1 MFTEGQEILEK
12 RYKVIKKLGG
22 GAFGEIFKGK
32 FILYFL
38 VKPLIPCLYHSPYLS
53 LFENKELQFLILAL
67 ITSLVIIKLLDMPI
81 SPPLFFKPGEYGFR
95 LWRSSV

>member
-32 FILYFL
+32 YSKAYYSQQANKGTRVWSLYFPWDS
-38 VKPLIPCLYHSPYLS
+38 KT
-53 LFENKELQFLILAL
+53 A
-67 ITSLVIIKLLDMPI
+67 
-81 SPPLFFKPGEYGFR
+81 
-95 LWRSSV
+95 